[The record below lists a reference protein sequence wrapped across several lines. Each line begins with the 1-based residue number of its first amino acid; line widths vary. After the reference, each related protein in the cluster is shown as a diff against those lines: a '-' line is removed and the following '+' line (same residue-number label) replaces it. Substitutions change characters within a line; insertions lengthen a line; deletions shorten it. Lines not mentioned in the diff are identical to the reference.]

1 MTVTKTY
8 CDRCRKEVIRPVER
22 RLYLSGLGREGGYD
36 LCNSCYDE
44 LCNWF
49 IEKDKHETMDTDTD
63 ADEYK
68 YCPNCGAYMRESE
81 DNDIKTTLNEIHG
94 IHERIRQC
102 NERYEKRMAELERP
116 VEFYD
121 INGPLKITREED
133 NNG

>member
-1 MTVTKTY
+1 MLEELAKEDLQVLALAYTYAKNLHMFGEDVTKEWATAIQNVSALQKAY
-8 CDRCRKEVIRPVER
+8 TQ
-22 RLYLSGLGREGGYD
+22 GYYEA
-36 LCNSCYDE
+36 L
-44 LCNWF
+44 
-49 IEKDKHETMDTDTD
+49 KKQT
-63 ADEYK
+63 
-68 YCPNCGAYMRESE
+68 ESE
-81 DNDIKTTLNEIHG
+81 DNDIKTTLNEIND

>member
-1 MTVTKTY
+1 MTIDEAIKHCEEVAEKQEITAKSNLMETDKT
-8 CDRCRKEVIRPVER
+8 EVDGVL
-22 RLYLSGLGREGGYD
+22 RLY
-36 LCNSCYDE
+36 
-44 LCNWF
+44 
-49 IEKDKHETMDTDTD
+49 D
-63 ADEYK
+63 ADEYASCMQCASEHRQLAEWLK
-68 YCPNCGAYMRESE
+68 ELKAYRELYLLDNGIKNTLSE
-81 DNDIKTTLNEIHG
+81 ING

>member
-1 MTVTKTY
+1 MKIVIDIPEEIYKECVSVNVGKGHGKTIIFHLK
-8 CDRCRKEVIRPVER
+8 DKTAVQTMIDAFVSMIKPTQ
-22 RLYLSGLGREGGYD
+22 
-36 LCNSCYDE
+36 
-44 LCNWF
+44 
-49 IEKDKHETMDTDTD
+49 DKHETMD
-63 ADEYK
+63 
-68 YCPNCGAYMRESE
+68 
-81 DNDIKTTLNEIHG
+81 NDIKTALNEIHG

>member
-1 MTVTKTY
+1 MTIDEWIKH
-8 CDRCRKEVIRPVER
+8 CEEVAE
-22 RLYLSGLGREGGYD
+22 
-36 LCNSCYDE
+36 E
-44 LCNWF
+44 L
-49 IEKDKHETMDTDTD
+49 EEE
-63 ADEYK
+63 AAK
-68 YCPNCGAYMRESE
+68 YCCDDTEIMNKCYERAKEHRQLVDLLKELEAYRKLYSL
-81 DNDIKTTLNEIHG
+81 DNDIKTTLNEIHD

>member
-1 MTVTKTY
+1 MTIDEAIKHCEEVVELNEECARIY
-8 CDRCRKEVIRPVER
+8 NDQGEVIA
-22 RLYLSGLGREGGYD
+22 S
-36 LCNSCYDE
+36 CSCYECAREHRQLAEWLKE
-44 LCNWF
+44 L
-49 IEKDKHETMDTDTD
+49 E
-63 ADEYK
+63 
-68 YCPNCGAYMRESE
+68 AYRKLYSL
-81 DNDIKTTLNEIHG
+81 DNDIKTTLSEIHD

>member
-1 MTVTKTY
+1 MINEEEAI
-8 CDRCRKEVIRPVER
+8 EVLKNDIEICSFQQKDAVELAIEALEQRIR
-22 RLYLSGLGREGGYD
+22 
-36 LCNSCYDE
+36 
-44 LCNWF
+44 
-49 IEKDKHETMDTDTD
+49 
-63 ADEYK
+63 
-68 YCPNCGAYMRESE
+68 MR
-81 DNDIKTTLNEIHG
+81 DGIKTTLSEING